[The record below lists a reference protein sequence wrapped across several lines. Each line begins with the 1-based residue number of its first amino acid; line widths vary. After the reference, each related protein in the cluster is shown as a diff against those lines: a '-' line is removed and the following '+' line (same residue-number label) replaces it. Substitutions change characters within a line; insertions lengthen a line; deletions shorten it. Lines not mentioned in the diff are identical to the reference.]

1 MHFGLSDKVVEKL
14 HQVFADYPKVDKAIV
29 FGSRAKGNYKEGS
42 DIDIAIKG
50 QELSYNDLLSLNRK
64 LDELNLPYKID
75 LINYHTIEE
84 PALTEH
90 IDREGME
97 LYSRAGSQNK
107 KI

>member
-14 HQVFADYPKVDKAIV
+14 QQVFADYPKVDKAIV

-50 QELSYNDLLSLNRK
+50 RELSYNDLLSLNRK

-90 IDREGME
+90 IDRVGME
-97 LYSRAGSQNK
+97 LYSRAGSENK